1 MMNTVVRSKHRI
13 RYVVG
18 EGASMLVDEQFRK
31 CVTFLFVDVID
42 EATSTPKR
50 IPAATAFFVGVPV
63 NGERAVIY
71 AVTARHV
78 VDASRPHGTLYV
90 RINKIS
96 GGFEDFQV
104 PQDAWVCHPSTDVA
118 VIRVGLPPEQFDFRV
133 IPLDMLATDDY
144 VIRQRIGAGDDI
156 FFVGLF
162 SEYAGQERN
171 QPIIRFGNISL
182 MPYEQIDVKL
192 DPASDATT
200 LIDAYLVEA
209 RSWGGH
215 SGSPA
220 FIYYPPDREPG
231 GGIVIGG
238 NPPALLGLVH
248 GHYEIKQDVAF
259 IGDILGSGKVPINAG
274 MALVIPAQKIIDTL
288 MQEEVVEER
297 NRVLQEHRRRKP
309 TPTPDDSPLTGEDF
323 GTKH

>member
-1 MMNTVVRSKHRI
+1 
-13 RYVVG
+13 
-18 EGASMLVDEQFRK
+18 MLVNEQFRK
-31 CVTFLFVDVID
+31 CVAFLFVDVID
-42 EATSTPKR
+42 DDTRTTKR

-63 NGERAVIY
+63 NNEGSVTY

-78 VDASRPHGTLYV
+78 IDASRPHGELYV

-96 GGFEDFQV
+96 GGFRDFKA
-104 PQDAWVCHPSTDVA
+104 PQDAWACHPLTDVA
-118 VIRVGLPPEQFDFRV
+118 VIPVKLPRGQFDLRT
-133 IPLDMLATDDY
+133 IPFSMLATDDY
-144 VIRQRIGAGDDI
+144 VIQQRIGAGDDV

-162 SEYAGQERN
+162 SAYTGQERN

-182 MPYEQIDVKL
+182 MPHEKIAMKL
-192 DPASDATT
+192 NPGSDTTT

-231 GGIVIGG
+231 GIVIAR
-238 NPPALLGLVH
+238 NPPALLGVVH
-248 GHYEIKQDVAF
+248 GHYEIKQDIAF

-274 MALVIPAQKIIDTL
+274 IAVVVPAQKIIDAL
-288 MQEEVVEER
+288 MREELVEER
-297 NRVLQEHRRRKP
+297 KRLLQKHLRSKP
-309 TPTPDDSPLTGEDF
+309 TPIPDVSPRADAVSD
-323 GTKH
+323 TKQ

>member
-1 MMNTVVRSKHRI
+1 MTNNTIRAKHRTPFM
-13 RYVVG
+13 VG
-18 EGASMLVDEQFRK
+18 EEPNMLVDEQFRK

-42 EATSTPKR
+42 KATGIPKR
-50 IPAATAFFVGVPV
+50 IPVATAFFVGVPIDSEGSV
-63 NGERAVIY
+63 NY

-78 VDASRPHGTLYV
+78 VDASRPHGPLYV
-90 RINKIS
+90 RVNKTS
-96 GGFEDFQV
+96 DGFNDFHA
-104 PQDAWVCHPSTDVA
+104 PQDAWACHPSTDVA
-118 VIRVGLPPEQFDFRV
+118 TIRVGLPPEQFDFRT

-182 MPYEQIDVKL
+182 MPYEKIAVTL
-192 DPASDATT
+192 DPGSDATT
-200 LIDAYLVEA
+200 LVDAYLAEA

-220 FIYYPPDREPG
+220 FIYYPPDREPSR
-231 GGIVIGG
+231 IVVGG

-259 IGDILGSGKVPINAG
+259 IGDILGSGKVPLNAG
-274 MALVIPAQKIIDTL
+274 IAVVIPAQKIIDTL
-288 MQEEVVEER
+288 MQEELVAER
-297 NRVLQEHRRRKP
+297 NQILEEHRRRRP
-309 TPTPDDSPLTGEDF
+309 TPQPDVSSPENSDSTQ
-323 GTKH
+323 